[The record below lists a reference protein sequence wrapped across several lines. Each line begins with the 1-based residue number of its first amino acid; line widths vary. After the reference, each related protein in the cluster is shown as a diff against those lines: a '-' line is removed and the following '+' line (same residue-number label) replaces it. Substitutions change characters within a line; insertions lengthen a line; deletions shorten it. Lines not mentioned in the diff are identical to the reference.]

1 MTKSKRF
8 ILAASLA
15 ALPSMSHAGGFDLT
29 GQPIGIIFQEG
40 NYIEGQVG
48 FLSANVEGT
57 NPIFGDFGDTADDF
71 AFFSGGVKV
80 DLTDSLSGALIFDT
94 PFKRETT
101 YEGGLFVGTAAEVEA
116 NSLTAV
122 ARYKFGDNFSIYGG
136 PRAQVAAID
145 LQGPFARNP
154 VTQVPTALPVYQID
168 VESLAFGFVAGVAAE
183 IPDLKVRAALTY
195 NSAITHDFDATEISA
210 TPLGLRVIDSSFE
223 TEVPQSIN
231 LDLQAPVSPSTLVR
245 ANIRW
250 VDWGGVN
257 FTPPDF
263 LLTQGRP
270 VVEYTEDTITY
281 RLTVAQ
287 RINENFAAFV
297 TGSYEADGG
306 EEISLFKSVD
316 GGFSLGGGFVYE
328 NEEGFNLQIGGEY
341 RWLFG
346 TSGPQVPTLP
356 GTNTPTP
363 ATQFDDATAIGLSMK
378 VGYRF

>member
-1 MTKSKRF
+1 MTTSTRLL
-8 ILAASLA
+8 LAASLT
-15 ALPSMSHAGGFDLT
+15 ALMPTFANAGGFDLT
-29 GQPIGIIFQEG
+29 GQPIGIIFEEG

-57 NPIFGDFGDTADDF
+57 NPLFGDFGDTADDF
-71 AFFSGGVKV
+71 AFFAGGVKV

-101 YEGGLFVGTAAEVEA
+101 YKGGLFVGTAAEVEA

-122 ARYKFGDNFSIYGG
+122 ARYKFNDNFSVYGG
-136 PRAQVAAID
+136 PRVQVAAID
-145 LQGPFARNP
+145 LQGPFARDAN
-154 VTQVPTALPVYQID
+154 QVPTTFPVYQID
-168 VESLAFGFVAGVAAE
+168 VENEGFGFVAGIAAE
-183 IPDLKVRAALTY
+183 IPEYKVRAAITY
-195 NSAITHDFDATEISA
+195 NSEINHDFDATEITA
-210 TPLGLRVIDSSFE
+210 TPVGPRVIQSSFDVQ
-223 TEVPQSIN
+223 TPQSVN
-231 LDLQAPVSPSTLVR
+231 LDLQAPVSTSTLVR

-250 VDWGGVN
+250 VEWGGVN

-328 NEEGFNLQIGGEY
+328 NEEGFNLQLGGEY
-341 RWLFG
+341 RWLVG

-356 GTNTPTP
+356 GTTTPTP
-363 ATQFDDATAIGLSMK
+363 ASDFNDTTAFGLSMK